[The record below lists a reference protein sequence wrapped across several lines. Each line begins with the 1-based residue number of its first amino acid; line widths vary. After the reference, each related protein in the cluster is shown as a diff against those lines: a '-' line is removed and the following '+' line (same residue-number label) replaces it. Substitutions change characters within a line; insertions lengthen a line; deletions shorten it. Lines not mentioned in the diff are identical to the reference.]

1 MARVKLREHSA
12 RFESLHVAMARIKVR
27 SFITARRVVVV
38 EAKSRTVR
46 IVCPTWY
53 MGKASGLLA
62 ASESN
67 RLKENHVIVVDFP
80 NIVMQI
86 LVHWLQIKPV
96 RPAVD
101 KNPGARP
108 DIACEWLVYQIVAD
122 YVFVVLELLG
132 YGSPEST
139 ESVLDTV
146 MVAVEGLVGM

>member
-46 IVCPTWY
+46 IVCSTWY
-53 MGKASGLLA
+53 VGKASRLLA
-62 ASESN
+62 AAESN
-67 RLKENHVIVVDFP
+67 RLKEDHVLVVDFT
-80 NIVMQI
+80 NVVMQI

-101 KNPGARP
+101 KDPGPRP
-108 DIACEWLVYQIVAD
+108 DIACEWLVD
-122 YVFVVLELLG
+122 
-132 YGSPEST
+132 
-139 ESVLDTV
+139 
-146 MVAVEGLVGM
+146 